1 MIDIALLHSRI
12 AGSALDFLRELFGE
26 EVKPAGPERWRV
38 GRHGSL
44 AIALKEGRLVFFSH
58 EDGEGGDAVGLWQ
71 RVRGGSAG
79 EAIRA
84 VGAWARVPDGG
95 MQMGRGGDTE
105 RGRRG
110 DVQSGRGGDKETG
123 SWGDLHPP
131 RPRHFSPSPCLP
143 LSPSPEQY
151 QEAFAL
157 ARRLAGDEGLCARIA
172 RKRGWRA
179 ETIREL
185 AAQEALGWSDGW
197 AGRHTGAL
205 AFCYSS
211 GIKQRWKRR
220 DGERMI
226 RWSCGRPASLWREW
240 TVLDQTREV
249 FLMEGETDAISMIDG
264 GAEASIEVAVLALPN
279 AGVVPA
285 SLAEVARGRKVVL
298 FLDNDEAGQKA
309 SRKIEALLRPV
320 AAKVETWRAQ

>member
-84 VGAWARVPDGG
+84 VGVWARVSDGG

-110 DVQSGRGGDKETG
+110 DVQSGETCTRPVVA
-123 SWGDLHPP
+123 SPP
-131 RPRHFSPSPCLP
+131 LRVSPSPP
-143 LSPSPEQY
+143 PAPARMTAEQY

-226 RWSCGRPASLWREW
+226 RWSCGGPASLWREW
-240 TVLDQTREV
+240 TVLEQTREV